1 MSQWYEKWLRPCL
14 FKLDAE
20 KTHRLVLRLMPY
32 LSYFFATNH
41 ASDNPKTISLWGREF
56 PNRLGLAP
64 GYDNNGYAIDALF
77 RLGFG
82 FLELGAVTPKA
93 QAGNEKPR
101 MFRLVKQQ
109 ALINRMGFPNQGV
122 DQLAQRLRAYSG
134 NGLIG
139 VNIGKNKETPLNH
152 AADDYIYCMKAL
164 YPYVDYLTLNFSSP
178 NTPGLRDLN
187 QPEYLTALLAKVKQA
202 KKLLKAEHQR
212 DVPILAKISPD
223 LTDEQLLSVVETAQ
237 QQGIAG
243 FIATNTTVNRF
254 DFGEKEA
261 QEQGGLSGAPL
272 FTTARDRVK
281 KIHEITK
288 GKLPIIAVGG
298 ISSAEQAKQ
307 MIDAGA
313 SLLQIYTGFIY
324 QGPALIKKIIES
336 F

>member
-1 MSQWYEKWLRPCL
+1 MSNWYEKWLRPCL
-14 FKLDAE
+14 FKLDPE
-20 KTHRLVLRLMPY
+20 KTHHCVLRLMPY
-32 LSYFFATNH
+32 LSYLFANNNVVDKSN
-41 ASDNPKTISLWGREF
+41 AIKLWGKNF

-64 GYDNNGYAIDALF
+64 GYDNNGYAIEALF

-101 MFRLVKQQ
+101 MFRLVEQQ
-109 ALINRMGFPNQGV
+109 ALINRMGFPNHGV
-122 DQLAQRLRAYSG
+122 DQLAQRLKAYSG

-139 VNIGKNKETPLNH
+139 VNIGKNKETPLDQ

-187 QPEYLTALLAKVKQA
+187 QPEYLTALLSKVKQA
-202 KKLLKAEHQR
+202 NQLLKTEHRR

-223 LTDEQLLSVVETAQ
+223 LNDDELLSVVTIAQ

-254 DFGEKEA
+254 DFIEKEA

-324 QGPALIKKIIES
+324 QGPALIKKIVHS
-336 F
+336 L